1 MREDELVVLKLG
13 GSAITFKEEPMRAD
27 EEAIMRLAEEIASSG
42 VRRLIIVHGG
52 GSFGHPLAYKY
63 RIHEGLKGDW
73 QLRGL
78 AETHEAME
86 ELNKLVVEAL
96 LAQGLPAVPIP
107 PIACFITEAGRI
119 KRAFIEPVRAVLAL
133 RAIPV
138 LYGDVVLD
146 EAQGFAILSG
156 DQIVAYLALALK
168 ASRVIL
174 GLGVDGVFTSD
185 PLRHP
190 DARLIERLRPED
202 IRALGAG
209 GSMAMDVTGG
219 MGKKLEEMAPVAS
232 AGISVLFVNA
242 KKPGLILRALRG
254 EKVRGT
260 LLSPI

>member
-1 MREDELVVLKLG
+1 LRDDELIIIKLG
-13 GSAITFKEEPMRAD
+13 GSAITFKEEFKRPD
-27 EEAIMRLAEEIASSG
+27 EETIRRLAGEIASSG
-42 VRRLIIVHGG
+42 VERLIIVHGG
-52 GSFGHPLAYKY
+52 GSFGHPLAHRYELH
-63 RIHEGLKGDW
+63 IGLRGDW

-96 LAQGLPAVPIP
+96 LAKGLPAVPLP
-107 PIACFITEAGRI
+107 PISCFITEAGRI
-119 KRAFIEPVRAVLAL
+119 SKAFIEPVRAVLGL

-156 DQIVAYLALALK
+156 DQIVAYLALALG

-185 PLRHP
+185 PLKHP

-202 IRALGAG
+202 IQALGEGA
-209 GSMAMDVTGG
+209 SAALDVTGG
-219 MGKKLEEMAPVAS
+219 MGKKLREMAPIAS
-232 AGISVLFVNA
+232 AGIPVLLVNA
-242 KKPGLILRALRG
+242 RRPGLILRALRG

-260 LLSPI
+260 LLSIG